1 MALRANSISISAT
14 NFERYCFKLVE
25 FESYLSFACSLLTH
39 KMRKSIV
46 SALLCT
52 AALCAVSTAANAQIK
67 LGTVDMNKVFTAYF
81 KTKDAEAKINDA
93 RGAAKKELDERL
105 ETLKKAMDEINKT
118 NQDIEKPELS
128 KDGKEKLAKQRDEK
142 VQEARNLDREIAEF
156 RQTRERQLQE
166 QFMRMRKDIIDD
178 IMKVVN
184 EKVKAAGYDLVLD
197 KTGVSMGQVPV
208 VLYSRADLDFS
219 NEIIS
224 ILNKEAPKPSSAAN

>member
-1 MALRANSISISAT
+1 
-14 NFERYCFKLVE
+14 
-25 FESYLSFACSLLTH
+25 
-39 KMRKSIV
+39 MRKFIV
-46 SALLCT
+46 STLFT
-52 AALCAVSTAANAQIK
+52 AVALCAASTSVNAQIK
-67 LGTVDMNKVFTAYF
+67 LGTVDMNKVFTAYY
-81 KTKDAEAKINDA
+81 KTKDAEEKINDA
-93 RGAAKKELDERL
+93 RAAAKKELDDRL
-105 ETLKKAMDEINKT
+105 ETLKKAMDDINQT
-118 NQDIEKPELS
+118 NTAIEKPELS

-178 IMKVVN
+178 IMKVVS

-219 NEIIS
+219 NEIITL
-224 ILNKEAPKPSSAAN
+224 LNKNAPKPPSAAN

>member
-1 MALRANSISISAT
+1 
-14 NFERYCFKLVE
+14 
-25 FESYLSFACSLLTH
+25 
-39 KMRKSIV
+39 MRKFIV
-46 SALLCT
+46 STLLCT
-52 AALCAVSTAANAQIK
+52 ATLCAVTSAANAQFK
-67 LGTVDMNKVFTAYF
+67 LGTVDMNQVFTAYF

-93 RGAAKKELDERL
+93 RAAAKKELDERL
-105 ETLKKAMDEINKT
+105 ETLKKAMEDINKT
-118 NQDIEKPELS
+118 NQEIEKPELS

-208 VLYSRADLDFS
+208 VLYSRTDLDFS

-224 ILNKEAPKPSSAAN
+224 ILNKNAPKPSSAAN

>member
-1 MALRANSISISAT
+1 
-14 NFERYCFKLVE
+14 
-25 FESYLSFACSLLTH
+25 
-39 KMRKSIV
+39 MRKLIV
-46 SALLCT
+46 STLLSAVALCT
-52 AALCAVSTAANAQIK
+52 ASTAANAQLK

-81 KTKDAEAKINDA
+81 KTKDAEDKINDA
-93 RGAAKKELDERL
+93 RAAAKKELDDRL

-208 VLYSRADLDFS
+208 VLYSRGDLDFS

-224 ILNKEAPKPSSAAN
+224 SLNKNAPKPPSAAN